1 MNINI
6 HFKILPCSGLC
17 IEYIIQS
24 EIWLVV
30 ISKFNDYINNKNSK
44 TLYSYTTKQ
53 IYWLQAYK
61 WHNSATNKNSL
72 QNKQT
77 NILWDCLIL
86 NKNHLGP
93 ENIYHL
99 KHIDKFCVHIFSN
112 NYLLR
117 KKIKK
122 VVQLPYMTI
131 LSFELLWHHN

>member
-44 TLYSYTTKQ
+44 TLNSYTIKQ

-99 KHIDKFCVHIFSN
+99 KHIDKFCVHIFRN
-112 NYLLR
+112 NYLSR
-117 KKIKK
+117 KKNQESSTAPIYDNFKFWII
-122 VVQLPYMTI
+122 VT
-131 LSFELLWHHN
+131 S